1 MTKKRFID
9 KIAGYV
15 KEYAPKY
22 GISVQS
28 PIIAQAILE
37 SGWGKSTL
45 ASKYHNYFG
54 LKCGTLWTGKS
65 VNMTTNEEYKPGT
78 LTTIRDNFR
87 VYDSMEEGVRG
98 YFEFIQLARYQ
109 NLRGITDQKAYLET
123 IKNDGYATASDYVSS
138 NMEIIKQYNLTQ
150 YDTQE
155 EESMT
160 KKQAITK
167 ITKIAEGEIG
177 YLEKKS
183 ESNLDSKTANAGSNN
198 YTKYWRDM
206 EKLGLGD
213 YQGGYWCAAFI
224 AWIFYIAFGLKIMQK
239 LLLQKFFINCQT
251 MANLA
256 AAKGQ
261 LYDAPQAGDIVLF
274 YNGREYYHT
283 GYVVNVKSGIMTT
296 IEGNTSGG
304 SSVIA
309 NGGGVAKKTYR
320 ISSLNAKFF
329 RPAYEIV
336 TTGNTDT
343 NANAGTGLNKAP
355 QFVGK
360 VTASELNVRTWAGT
374 ENAKIKAYPKLL
386 KGNLVDV
393 CDTVKASDGSGW
405 HYVRIAGKYY
415 GFVSAKYIKRV

>member
-1 MTKKRFID
+1 MTKEQFIN

-15 KEYAPKY
+15 KKYAPKY
-22 GISVQS
+22 GIKVNS

-37 SGWGKSTL
+37 SGWGKSIL
-45 ASKYHNYFG
+45 AATYHNYFG

-65 VNMTTNEEYKPGT
+65 INMTTNEEYTPGI
-78 LTTIRDNFR
+78 LTTIKDNFR
-87 VYDSMEEGVRG
+87 VYDSMEDGVRG
-98 YFEFIQLARYQ
+98 YFEFIQLARYK
-109 NLRGITDQKAYLET
+109 NLKGITDPQTYLET
-123 IKNDGYATASDYVSS
+123 ISADGYATASDYVSS
-138 NMEIIKQYNLTQ
+138 NMDIIKEYDLTQ
-150 YDTQE
+150 YDIQE
-155 EESMT
+155 ETGMT
-160 KKQAITK
+160 KQQAIAK
-167 ITKIAEGEIG
+167 VIKIAEGEIG
-177 YLEKKS
+177 YLEKRT

-206 EKLGLGD
+206 AKLGLGD

-224 AWIFYIAFGLKIMQK
+224 AWIFYTAFGLKIMQK

-256 AAKGQ
+256 AANGQ
-261 LYDAPQAGDIVLF
+261 LYSTPQVGDIVLY

-283 GYVVNVKSGIMTT
+283 GYVVDVKSGIMTT

-320 ISSLNAKFF
+320 IASLNAKFF
-329 RPAYEIV
+329 RPLYDTISTEN
-336 TTGNTDT
+336 TTTKTD
-343 NANAGTGLNKAP
+343 LSKVS
-355 QFVGK
+355 QYVGK

-374 ENAKIKAYPKLL
+374 ENAKIKSYPKLA

-393 CDTVKASDGSGW
+393 CDTVKASDGSDW
-405 HYVRIAGKYY
+405 YYIRIAGRYY
-415 GFVSAKYIKRV
+415 GFVSARYIKRV